1 MPLIRKTVVGTLL
14 DYEEE
19 PAAGTLVFDSP
30 YTLKDTTGDIV
41 YTPTTIKVSLANGT
55 FTVELAATNSPD
67 ITPSGW
73 TWRIT
78 EVISGKPRRTWYT
91 QIAHDATEPIDY
103 TDLVPVETPPEV
115 GAFAT
120 VDQLNAEASTR
131 AAADSALD
139 ARLDAAEPAIA
150 ANASG
155 ITAEATARANADAA
169 LDGRVDDLEAAT
181 AATVTTD
188 TPQTITAA
196 KTLDAPDV
204 ATTLLKLL
212 QDNAVT
218 STDANLLEVLYLGFN
233 TLRLNELGLLRVIVP
248 PASSGLGKH
257 GEIAATLQAGTSTS
271 KALRVNDHLG
281 VENAYILGNGTAS
294 FSSVSAPNINKGAWT
309 DIVIDSPT
317 SAGRYNQSSGTAP
330 NASKAQARLVGGD
343 TVELRGQI
351 DVSGTGAAADV
362 IATTMP
368 AGMIPSHRA
377 WLPTAASGGAVSDVE
392 VTAAGALVN
401 RRSALTG
408 FISLDG
414 MSYSL

>member
-1 MPLIRKTVVGTLL
+1 MPLVRKTVTGTLL
-14 DYEEE
+14 DYEDN
-19 PAAGTLVFDSP
+19 PASGTLVFDSP
-30 YTLKDTTGDIV
+30 YTLKDAAGDIV
-41 YTPTTIKVSLANGT
+41 YVPTTIKVSLVNGT
-55 FTVELAATNSPD
+55 FTVELAATNSEG

-73 TWRIT
+73 VWRIT

-91 QIAHDATEPIDY
+91 QIAHDAPEPIDY

-120 VDQLNAEASTR
+120 VDQLNAEAATR
-131 AAADSALD
+131 AAADSALG
-139 ARLDAAEPAIA
+139 ARLDTAETAIA
-150 ANASG
+150 ANASE
-155 ITAEATARANADAA
+155 ITAEATARGTADAA
-169 LDGRVDDLEAAT
+169 LDERVDDLEAAT
-181 AATVTTD
+181 ATTVTTD
-188 TPQTITAA
+188 TAQTITAA

-218 STDANLLEVLYLGFN
+218 STDANLLEILYLGFN

-257 GEIAATLQAGTSTS
+257 GEIALTLQAGTSTS
-271 KALRVNDHLG
+271 KAMRVNDHLG
-281 VENAYILGNGTAS
+281 VENAYVLGNGTAS
-294 FSSVSAPNINKGAWT
+294 FASVAAPNINKGAWT
-309 DIVIDSPT
+309 DIAIDSPT
-317 SAGRYNQSSGTAP
+317 ASGRYSQPLGSAP
-330 NASKAQARLVGGD
+330 NAYKAQARLVGGD
-343 TVELRGQI
+343 KVELRGEI
-351 DVSGTGAAADV
+351 TVTGTGAAADI

-392 VTAAGALVN
+392 VTAAGALMN